1 MSALADRALGGM
13 FDGSLGLLLL
23 VDPEL
28 LGRGLWWISAV
39 EQLLAFVDLGFGLVL
54 EKLGEVVMELLPK
67 DLLPQLTFQ
76 RLQWEK
82 VVCSPVIFL
91 LVVFF

>member
-13 FDGSLGLLLL
+13 FDGSLGWLLL

-39 EQLLAFVDLGFGLVL
+39 EQLLTFVDLGFGLVL

-67 DLLPQLTFQ
+67 DLLP
-76 RLQWEK
+76 
-82 VVCSPVIFL
+82 
-91 LVVFF
+91 